1 MVASMEDNRNGVTDP
16 RCIGVSVIVSASVN
30 NIGHNEMKKEQR
42 QKVSADSRINS
53 KVMYTKLGTW
63 KLQ

>member
-1 MVASMEDNRNGVTDP
+1 MEDNRNGVTDP

-53 KVMYTKLGTW
+53 KTFVPPCQQAPKL
-63 KLQ
+63 LIC